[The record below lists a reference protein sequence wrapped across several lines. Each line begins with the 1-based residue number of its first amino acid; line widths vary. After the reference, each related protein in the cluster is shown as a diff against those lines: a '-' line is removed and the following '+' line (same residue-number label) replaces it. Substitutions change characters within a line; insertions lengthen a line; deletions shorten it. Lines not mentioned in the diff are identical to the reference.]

1 MEKAKAKLFLGLH
14 RATIF
19 ETEVEMSRVGSEHF
33 CIQLFS
39 ENLSTYIADKDSR
52 AGAVEPVLI
61 ADESELD
68 YKQLQKLHHVFGHT
82 KIDKLITLIK
92 RAGKDSEVV
101 QTNLEKITS
110 TCEACIKNSK
120 SKPRPKVALP

>member
-1 MEKAKAKLFLGLH
+1 MEKAKAKLDFGLH

-19 ETEVEMSRVGSEHF
+19 ETEVEMFRVGSGHF

-52 AGAVEPVLI
+52 AGAVEQVLI

-82 KIDKLITLIK
+82 KIDKLII
-92 RAGKDSEVV
+92 
-101 QTNLEKITS
+101 
-110 TCEACIKNSK
+110 
-120 SKPRPKVALP
+120 